1 MFKLTI
7 DKIFKRPRAEYIL
20 STRGDVKEDYSTRY
34 PLKGLDNHRNL
45 W

>member
-20 STRGDVKEDYSTRY
+20 STRVDEKEEYSTKF
-34 PLKGLDNHRNL
+34 PLRGLDNHRNL

>member
-7 DKIFKRPRAEYIL
+7 DKIFKRPRAEYVL
-20 STRGDVKEDYSTRY
+20 STRTDEKEDYCTKY